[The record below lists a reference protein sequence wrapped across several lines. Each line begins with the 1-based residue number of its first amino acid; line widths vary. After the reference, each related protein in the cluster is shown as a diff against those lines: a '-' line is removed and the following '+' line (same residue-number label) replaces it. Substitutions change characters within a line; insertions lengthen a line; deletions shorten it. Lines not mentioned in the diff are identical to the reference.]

1 MSLCQLVLSTIPHY
15 GGVRKSPTIKGGMEI
30 RIPSGR
36 SPFLAEL
43 IVNPLR
49 VFHVAEKIYR
59 LCFVSVIGTG
69 NFLQNHSWCNN
80 YAV

>member
-36 SPFLAEL
+36 SPFLVEL
-43 IVNPLR
+43 ILEEFFMLLR
-49 VFHVAEKIYR
+49 KYVGCVLSLLLE
-59 LCFVSVIGTG
+59 LGTFTKS
-69 NFLQNHSWCNN
+69 FL
-80 YAV
+80 V